1 MCTYTCFQT
10 SVYICM
16 SMYDWHINVHIF
28 FSIIYIYISSVCSHI
43 QPIGSSLQSSLMEPK
58 TQRMQRQEKRHEKAS
73 GPGAS
78 RPFSRVFHY
87 KPSIFGGI
95 PHVWNPSSPLGRSD
109 DSFRKRSGSSEVE
122 AVEAGWFISWK
133 LHLLKGPG
141 HGKMEVPS
149 EFFWGLWFRAM

>member
-1 MCTYTCFQT
+1 MYCVDMFPKIMLQGVPCMLRHGQGWGGMLTFLWTCARPDGKET
-10 SVYICM
+10 LDAIAL
-16 SMYDWHINVHIF
+16 
-28 FSIIYIYISSVCSHI
+28 FSTIS
-43 QPIGSSLQSSLMEPK
+43 SSLQSSLMELK

-149 EFFWGLWFRAM
+149 EFF